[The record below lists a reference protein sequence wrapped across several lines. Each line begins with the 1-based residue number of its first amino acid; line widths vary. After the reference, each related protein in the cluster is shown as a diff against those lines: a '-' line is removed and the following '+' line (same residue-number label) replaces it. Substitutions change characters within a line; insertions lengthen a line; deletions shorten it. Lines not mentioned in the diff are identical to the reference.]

1 MKKIILVLLS
11 VLLIASACYANEKV
25 PPAKRVSYSPAY
37 WDDIFFPA
45 SQHKVGSNTSP
56 AYDETNLGLTFPAN
70 DETAI
75 SFINAQIPHLWKGT
89 AISPH
94 VHIAQAAS
102 AIPVFA
108 MAYRWYAIGGRPT
121 GNFTIVT
128 TNAAVVTYVAGTY
141 HQLLEFPDITPPL
154 ADMGSSSIIDIKL
167 YRKTGDGAASTV
179 LLKNFDIHLESDQP
193 GSRTEYTK

>member
-11 VLLIASACYANEKV
+11 VFFVISVCSANEKV
-25 PPAKRVSYSPAY
+25 PPSKQASYSPAY

-45 SQHKVGSNTSP
+45 AQHKQGTNLTP
-56 AYDETNLGLTFPAN
+56 AYDETNLGSIYPVN

-75 SFINAQIPHLWKGT
+75 SFINAQLPHRWKGT
-89 AISPH
+89 PLSAH
-94 VHIAQAAS
+94 VHIAQTTS

-108 MAYRWYAIGGRPT
+108 MAYRWHGIGGRPT

-128 TNAAVVTYVAGTY
+128 TNAAIVTYVAGTY
-141 HQLLEFPDITPPL
+141 HQLLEFPDITPPG
-154 ADMGSSSIIDIKL
+154 DMGLSSILDIKL

-179 LLKNFDIHLESDQP
+179 LLKNFDIHFESDQP
-193 GSRTEYTK
+193 GSRSEYVK